1 MNTMWLAI
9 ITLFVMSVHAGATG
23 ALYVRPLNSNQTYQ
37 QMTIKT
43 FDATAMIE
51 NQVATTTVD
60 QVFHNS
66 LTANVESTFIFPLPE
81 GAVITEMAYWFNGKK
96 YTASIRVKEEAQK
109 MYDQKIRKFID
120 PALLQY
126 FGDNVFKLNIAPI
139 APNTDVRFTITYIE
153 YLPYEYGKIQYSF
166 LLKTTGLSPIPLERV
181 SLNIRTKTTST
192 IREIVSQSHGNT
204 AENKVTKISDREY
217 SIIYGDENFL
227 PDRDYTLQ
235 FEYQRDGVEMN
246 VVTYNPL
253 ASDSIGTDGY
263 FATCIIPPDSLTA
276 SIGESRTI
284 VFTADVSSSMEG
296 ERIDK
301 LKEALYEFLK
311 RLQGND
317 NFNVVV
323 FSTNVIMFQPNIV
336 KATIE
341 NIEKARQFVY
351 SIGAAGLTNIDE
363 ALKATINLDFKEGEN
378 NSTIFITDGMPS
390 WGELDIEKII
400 NTSKELNKGK
410 TRIYVY
416 GIGNEPSKEFLKE
429 LAAVNGGY
437 AMFITNTDSM
447 SIIVQNHLE
456 RISRPVLTDLSIE
469 YGELP
474 IYDTYPQKLPDLFY
488 GNQIT
493 QVGRFKQGGDYTVLL
508 KGKIRNE
515 PFVLSNVISFA
526 SQQGNKSV
534 SRIWAK
540 TKIDF
545 LLQEIVK
552 YGEKKELVDAVIDL
566 STRFNIL
573 TKYTALYAD
582 PDDNTTGVA
591 ENQLH
596 AENSFFIV
604 HSLSPNPGDGTMFL
618 SLAIHRENASMI
630 VEVVDVLGKRVA
642 LITQDTY
649 GVGEHTLRWDGIDMN
664 GNKVLAGMYFVRIN
678 SNNQQYITLPYI
690 IH

>member
-9 ITLFVMSVHAGATG
+9 IALFVMSVHAGATG

-204 AENKVTKISDREY
+204 LENKVTKISDREY

-276 SIGESRTI
+276 SLGESRTI

-296 ERIDK
+296 ERIEK
-301 LKEALYEFLK
+301 LKQALYEFLK
-311 RLQGND
+311 RLQSND

-323 FSTNVIMFQPNIV
+323 FSTNVIMFQPTIV
-336 KATIE
+336 KATSE

-469 YGELP
+469 YGDLP
-474 IYDTYPQKLPDLFY
+474 IYDAYPQKLPDLFY

-515 PFVLSNVISFA
+515 PFVLSKVISFA

-545 LLQEIVK
+545 LLQEIGK
-552 YGEKKELVDAVIDL
+552 YGEKKELVNAVIDL

-582 PDDNTTGVA
+582 PDDNTTDVN
-591 ENQLH
+591 ENQNH
-596 AENSFFIV
+596 SENSFFTV
-604 HSLSPNPGDGTMFL
+604 HSLSPNPGDGNMFL

-630 VEVVDVLGKRVA
+630 VEVIDVLGNRVA

-678 SNNQQYITLPYI
+678 INNQQYITLPYI

>member
-1 MNTMWLAI
+1 MKTMWMAI
-9 ITLFVMSVHAGATG
+9 IALCLLSVRAGATG

-43 FDATAMIE
+43 FDATATIE

-60 QVFHNS
+60 QTFYNS
-66 LTANVESTFIFPLPE
+66 LNANVESTFIFPLPE

-109 MYDQKIRKFID
+109 LYDQKIRKFID

-139 APNTDVRFTITYIE
+139 AAKTDVRFTITYIE
-153 YLPYEYGKIQYSF
+153 YLPYEYGKIHYTF

-181 SLNIRTKTTST
+181 SLKILTKTSST

-204 AENKVTKISDREY
+204 AENKITKISDKEY
-217 SIIYGDENFL
+217 SIMYGDENFL
-227 PDRDYTLQ
+227 PDKDYTLQ

-246 VVTYNPL
+246 VVTYNPIV
-253 ASDSIGTDGY
+253 ADSIGTDGY

-276 SIGESRTI
+276 SMGESRTI
-284 VFTADVSSSMEG
+284 VFTADISSSMEG

-323 FSTNVIMFQPNIV
+323 FSTNVVMFQPNIV
-336 KATIE
+336 KATME

-390 WGELDIEKII
+390 WGELDITKII
-400 NTSKELNKGK
+400 TMTKALNKNK

-416 GIGNEPSKEFLKE
+416 GIGNEPSKDFLKE
-429 LAAVNGGY
+429 LASANGGY
-437 AMFITNTDSM
+437 AMFINNTDSM

-469 YGELP
+469 YGDLP
-474 IYDTYPQKLPDLFY
+474 IYDAYPQKLSDLFY

-493 QVGRFKQGGDYTVLL
+493 HVGRYKQGGDYTVML

-515 PFVLSNVISFA
+515 PFVLSKVISFA
-526 SQQGNKSV
+526 SEQGNKSV
-534 SRIWAK
+534 SRVWAK

-545 LLQEIVK
+545 LLNQIEK

-582 PDDNTTGVA
+582 PDDNTTDIA
-591 ENQLH
+591 EKQNH
-596 AENSFFIV
+596 SENSFFTV
-604 HSLSPNPGDGTMFL
+604 HSLSPNPGDGNMFL

-649 GVGEHTLRWDGIDMN
+649 GAGEHTLRWDGIDMN

-678 SNNQQYITLPYI
+678 INNQQYITIPYI

>member
-9 ITLFVMSVHAGATG
+9 IALFVMSVHAGATG

-204 AENKVTKISDREY
+204 PENKVTKISDREY

-276 SIGESRTI
+276 SLGESRTI

-296 ERIDK
+296 ERIEK
-301 LKEALYEFLK
+301 LKQALYEFLK
-311 RLQGND
+311 RLQSND

-323 FSTNVIMFQPNIV
+323 FSTNVIMFQPTIV
-336 KATIE
+336 KATSE

-469 YGELP
+469 YGDLP
-474 IYDTYPQKLPDLFY
+474 IYDAYPQKLPDLFY

-515 PFVLSNVISFA
+515 PFVLSKVISFA

-545 LLQEIVK
+545 LLQEIGK
-552 YGEKKELVDAVIDL
+552 YGEKKELVNAVIDL

-582 PDDNTTGVA
+582 PDDNTTDVN
-591 ENQLH
+591 ENQNH
-596 AENSFFIV
+596 SENSFFTV
-604 HSLSPNPGDGTMFL
+604 HSLSPNPGDGNMFL

-630 VEVVDVLGKRVA
+630 VEVIDVLGNRVA

-678 SNNQQYITLPYI
+678 INNQQYITLPYI

>member
-9 ITLFVMSVHAGATG
+9 IALFVMSVHAGATG

-139 APNTDVRFTITYIE
+139 APNTDVRFTITYVE

-204 AENKVTKISDREY
+204 PENKVTKISDREY

-276 SIGESRTI
+276 SLGESRTI

-296 ERIDK
+296 ERIEK
-301 LKEALYEFLK
+301 LKQALYEFLK
-311 RLQGND
+311 RLQSND

-323 FSTNVIMFQPNIV
+323 FSTNVIMFQPTIV
-336 KATIE
+336 KATSE

-469 YGELP
+469 YGDLP
-474 IYDTYPQKLPDLFY
+474 IYDAYPQKLPDLFY

-515 PFVLSNVISFA
+515 PFVLSKVISFA

-545 LLQEIVK
+545 LLQEIGK
-552 YGEKKELVDAVIDL
+552 YGEKKELVNAVIDL

-582 PDDNTTGVA
+582 PDDNTTDVN
-591 ENQLH
+591 ENQNH
-596 AENSFFIV
+596 SENSFFTV
-604 HSLSPNPGDGTMFL
+604 HSLSPNPGDGNMFL

-630 VEVVDVLGKRVA
+630 VEVIDVLGNRVA

-678 SNNQQYITLPYI
+678 INNQQYITLPYI

>member
-9 ITLFVMSVHAGATG
+9 IALFVMSVHAGATG

-139 APNTDVRFTITYIE
+139 APNTDVRFTITYVE

-204 AENKVTKISDREY
+204 LENKVTKISDREY

-276 SIGESRTI
+276 SLGESRTI

-296 ERIDK
+296 ERIEK
-301 LKEALYEFLK
+301 LKQALYEFLK
-311 RLQGND
+311 RLQSND

-323 FSTNVIMFQPNIV
+323 FSTNVIMFQPTIV
-336 KATIE
+336 KATSE

-469 YGELP
+469 YGDLP
-474 IYDTYPQKLPDLFY
+474 IYDAYPQKLPDLFY

-515 PFVLSNVISFA
+515 PFVLSKVISFA

-545 LLQEIVK
+545 LLQEIGK
-552 YGEKKELVDAVIDL
+552 YGEKKELVNAVIDL

-582 PDDNTTGVA
+582 PDDNTTDVN
-591 ENQLH
+591 ENQNH
-596 AENSFFIV
+596 SENSFFTV
-604 HSLSPNPGDGTMFL
+604 HSLSPNPGDGNMFL

-630 VEVVDVLGKRVA
+630 VEVIDVLGNRVA

-678 SNNQQYITLPYI
+678 INNQQYITLPYI